1 MPRNRGGGK
10 PFAGGLGTERAASRL
25 RKHDF
30 RRANTPA
37 MLARMPGPEPHH
49 QDDAAAVGTRLA
61 EVRARIAA
69 AATAVG
75 RDIGE
80 VTLVAV
86 SKTHGT
92 AMIEAVYRAGQ
103 RVFGEN
109 RVQEAEAKY
118 PALKRA
124 HPDLRLHLIGPLQTN
139 KVKDAVALFDM
150 IETVD
155 RPKLA
160 EALARAMAAQ
170 DRRLDCLIQVN
181 TGSEPQKAGVAPESA
196 DAFIALCREKLHL
209 PILGLMCIPPLSE
222 EPAPHFAL
230 LREIARRNG
239 LTSLSMGMS
248 ADFETAIRM
257 GATHV
262 RVGTAIF
269 GARGTAAPSAG

>member
-1 MPRNRGGGK
+1 MPLNLGGGK
-10 PFAGGLGTERAASRL
+10 PFAGRLGRERVTSRL
-25 RKHDF
+25 RKHGF
-30 RRANTPA
+30 RRAKTPA
-37 MLARMPGPEPHH
+37 MLAKMPVSEPHD

-61 EVRARIAA
+61 QVRARIAA
-69 AATAVG
+69 AASAVG
-75 RDIGE
+75 REIGE

-86 SKTHGT
+86 SKTHGA
-92 AMIEAVYRAGQ
+92 AMVEAVYRAGQ

-160 EALARAMAAQ
+160 EALARAMATQ

-196 DAFIALCREKLHL
+196 DAFIALCREKLRL
-209 PILGLMCIPPLSE
+209 PILGLMCIPPLNE

-239 LTSLSMGMS
+239 LTLLSMGMS

-269 GARGTAAPSAG
+269 GARE